1 MLVKDWNT
9 EQKKM
14 NGRGIEARSINDNLE
29 LIKSQIR
36 QKYRDLQKEPNVIT
50 ALSVKT
56 AYLNKQKQLKEKKW
70 RISCPTIRHIG
81 NQN

>member
-1 MLVKDWNT
+1 VKDWNT

-14 NGRGIEARSINDNLE
+14 NGGGIEARSINDNLE

-56 AYLNKQKQLKEKKW
+56 AYLNKQKQLKEKK
-70 RISCPTIRHIG
+70 
-81 NQN
+81 

>member
-1 MLVKDWNT
+1 MKDWNT

-56 AYLNKQKQLKEKKW
+56 AYLNKQKQLKEKK
-70 RISCPTIRHIG
+70 
-81 NQN
+81 